1 MMLFVSL
8 DQTLAVAGSAL
19 GAIGLVVTVVA
30 RLRAAPTPGILLRV
44 QRAAGVIRARIP
56 ARTTPARTDPLE
68 PGVPDNPDN
77 TDGPDN
83 PASPVGTGSADPG
96 SADPGSVGPSS
107 ADPAIHPTTD
117 PTATTGPIPVV
128 ATQTADPPT
137 AETYEGRVDY
147 YPDEDGS
154 RRRRRSRRDGRSNA
168 ELDDELVT
176 STVLGWFVL
185 WIAATLALGYV
196 ETEVDVLQILAQVA
210 IAGSLIAIGL
220 VVYDL
225 TQHRAR
231 HVGWMIDLFVVTAA
245 IAAVPLW
252 FHRPWFGQG
261 RFDHLDDWLPADGSV
276 DVRLNETLKDY
287 GPGIV
292 AHVLVQ
298 TAGMAALIAI
308 ALYIVATIV
317 RRARGRYGH
326 HPLDRWVSLSALAA
340 TLVGAVCASG
350 SAVTVPSRTF
360 ISSTFTTAKTGGTV
374 DDSAPALALRADR
387 FGRVSLL
394 FARCGD
400 DRILALT
407 VDQKV
412 LIAPGDDDRTSLGQ
426 PVGGG
431 VTTTRVPAGTG
442 AVTIAFRST
451 RRYETTV
458 VFPRR
463 PRANRFLPLRTKDT
477 LTTFYKRGHAC

>member
-1 MMLFVSL
+1 MMLLVSL
-8 DQTLAVAGSAL
+8 DQTLAVFGSAL

-30 RLRAAPTPGILLRV
+30 RLRAAPTPGVVLRV
-44 QRAAGVIRARIP
+44 RRAAGAVRARLP
-56 ARTTPARTDPLE
+56 AGSGTAKPPRSAPDPATI
-68 PGVPDNPDN
+68 
-77 TDGPDN
+77 DGPAIEAN
-83 PASPVGTGSADPG
+83 PTAHPDPK
-96 SADPGSVGPSS
+96 
-107 ADPAIHPTTD
+107 IHPD
-117 PTATTGPIPVV
+117 PTAHPDSTATTGPIPTVTTV
-128 ATQTADPPT
+128 TPAPPN
-137 AETYEGRVDY
+137 AEASEGRVDY
-147 YPDEDGS
+147 YPDGDDS

-210 IAGSLIAIGL
+210 VAGSLIAIGI
-220 VVYDL
+220 VVYDI

-261 RFDHLDDWLPADGSV
+261 RFDYLDDWLPADGSV
-276 DVRLNETLKDY
+276 DVRLNETLKDF

-298 TAGMAALIAI
+298 AAGMAALVAI
-308 ALYIVATIV
+308 ALYVVATIV

-326 HPLDRWVSLSALAA
+326 HPLDRWVSLSVLAA
-340 TLVGAVCASG
+340 TLIGAVCASG

-360 ISSTFTTAKTGGTV
+360 VPSSFTTAKTGKTV

-387 FGRVSLL
+387 LGRVALL

-407 VDQKV
+407 VDQRV
-412 LIAPGDDDRTSLGQ
+412 VVAPGDDDRTGLGQ

-431 VTTTRVPAGTG
+431 VTATRVPAGTG
-442 AVTIAFRST
+442 PVTIVFRST

>member
-1 MMLFVSL
+1 MMLVVSL
-8 DQTLAVAGSAL
+8 DQTLAVTGSAL
-19 GAIGLVVTVVA
+19 GAIGLLATVVA
-30 RLRAAPTPGILLRV
+30 RLRAAPTPGIVLRF
-44 QRAAGVIRARIP
+44 QRAASAIGGHIPGGSRA
-56 ARTTPARTDPLE
+56 ARGAGDHGAADRTIDQSAIDQTASNQTT
-68 PGVPDNPDN
+68 
-77 TDGPDN
+77 
-83 PASPVGTGSADPG
+83 
-96 SADPGSVGPSS
+96 VGPGP
-107 ADPAIHPTTD
+107 AAQPPMDPPPVD
-117 PTATTGPIPVV
+117 PMATTGPIPVV
-128 ATQTADPPT
+128 VLATPAPPT
-137 AETYEGRVDY
+137 DETAPEPVDDVGRVDY
-147 YPDEDGS
+147 YADGAKP
-154 RRRRRSRRDGRSNA
+154 RRRRRSRRDGRTNA

-185 WIAATLALGYV
+185 WIAATLAVGYI

-210 IAGSLIAIGL
+210 VAGSLIAIGF

-225 TQHRAR
+225 TRRRAR

-261 RFDHLDDWLPADGSV
+261 RFDRLEDWLPADGSV
-276 DVRLNETLKDY
+276 DVRLNQTLKDY
-287 GPGIV
+287 GAGIV
-292 AHVLVQ
+292 THVLVQ
-298 TAGMAALIAI
+298 AAGMAALVAI

-326 HPLDRWVSLSALAA
+326 HPRDRWVSLSALAA
-340 TLVGAVCASG
+340 TLIGAVCASG
-350 SAVTVPSRTF
+350 SAVNVPTRMFAT
-360 ISSTFTTAKTGGTV
+360 SSFTTAKTGQTV
-374 DDSAPALALRADR
+374 GDNAPALALRADR
-387 FGRVSLL
+387 LGRVSLL

-407 VDQKV
+407 VNQRV
-412 LIAPGDDDRTSLGQ
+412 VVAPGVDERTNFGL

-431 VTTTRVPAGTG
+431 VTSMRVPVGTG
-442 AVTIAFRST
+442 PVTIAFRSS

-463 PRANRFLPLRTKDT
+463 PRANRFIPLRTKDT